1 MNQQPPNS
9 LIHSASPYLQ
19 QHAYNPVD
27 WVEWNDEVWER
38 AKREN
43 KLVLVSV
50 GYSTCHWCH
59 VMAHESFESN
69 EVAELM
75 NHHFINIK
83 VDREERPDV
92 DMIYMDA
99 CQLMTGRGG
108 WPLNVVCM
116 PNQQPIYAG
125 TYFPKDRWIS
135 VVEQLGLVWKNEPEK
150 VMDYGAKM
158 LAQMQKMNVHG
169 TGDGASDAGA
179 SGAVDGTADEG
190 NAREGTAHAVNAR
203 ETSAAEGLF
212 QRQSL
217 VEAYERLLEELDYE
231 NGGMNRTPKFPLPGL
246 FEFLLNM
253 QLVGEDPQGKD
264 ALHLTLLKM
273 SHGGIYD
280 VVRGGFCR
288 YSTDGRWFAPHFEK
302 MLYDNAQLISLY
314 ARAYAWSGADYYKEI
329 VESCISFIDR
339 ELRINLDNG
348 SGHLI
353 GSALDAD
360 SEGIEGRY
368 YVFTW
373 QELTELLTEE
383 ELEFG
388 RVYYG
393 FEEGGN
399 WEHGFNI
406 VYQAKAPLEVLDI
419 LGIDAGTF
427 QGRRLLV
434 NQKLHAAQGQRA
446 RPSFDYKS
454 ITTWNSLYLK
464 SLCSAYTYCGMQN
477 CADAAQEL
485 GETLW
490 NQLYHSPTQTLLRI
504 YNPKAASKS
513 SIPGFLE
520 DYVFLADAYIHV
532 YQITAD
538 SLWLNRAETLID
550 IALQKFAP
558 QGKLPFFMPVDQTQ
572 LLLNKVEITDDVIPS
587 SAATFAHCLYQLS
600 AILPPTSK
608 TLQYSKIARS
618 WLLQILPNAVQQPA
632 WHFQWLSL
640 AQNMIWGGLMFK
652 TNQQPNPETLQLLK
666 AKFPDWTL
674 LHFEN
679 ASIINENPTNS
690 ECPTN
695 ISVCTA
701 QICMPPV
708 SDPHQAIELA
718 ADYLLIN

>member
-19 QHAYNPVD
+19 QHAHNPVD
-27 WVEWNDEVWER
+27 WVEWSDEIW
-38 AKREN
+38 AKAKAEN

-59 VMAHESFESN
+59 VMAHESFEN
-69 EVAELM
+69 HEVAELM

-108 WPLNVVCM
+108 WPLNVICM

-135 VVEQLGLVWKNEPEK
+135 VVEQLGVVWKNEPEK
-150 VMDYGAKM
+150 VKDYGEKM
-158 LAQMQKMNVHG
+158 LLQMQKMNGLQESQKEVIAAA
-169 TGDGASDAGA
+169 DDAIF
-179 SGAVDGTADEG
+179 T
-190 NAREGTAHAVNAR
+190 REKI
-203 ETSAAEGLF
+203 
-212 QRQSL
+212 
-217 VEAYERLLEELDYE
+217 VEAYEKLLEELDYE
-231 NGGMNRTPKFPLPGL
+231 QGGMNRTPKFPLPGL

-253 QLVGEDPQGKD
+253 QLVSEDPQGKD

-280 VVRGGFCR
+280 VIRGGFCR

-314 ARAYAWSGADYYKEI
+314 SRAYAWSGAEYYKEI
-329 VESCISFIDR
+329 VESCIAFTNR
-339 ELRINLDNG
+339 ELQINLAEG
-348 SGHLI
+348 GYLI

-360 SEGIEGRY
+360 SEGMEGRY

-373 QELTELLTEE
+373 DELRAILTEE
-383 ELEFG
+383 ELLFG
-388 RVYYG
+388 QVYYG
-393 FEEGGN
+393 FTEQGN

-406 VYQAKAPLEVLDI
+406 VYQAKAPLEVLEEM
-419 LGIDAGTF
+419 GIDAGTF

-434 NQKLHAAQGQRA
+434 NQKLFAAQGQRT

-454 ITTWNSLYLK
+454 ITTWNALYLK
-464 SLCSAYTYCGMQN
+464 ALCQAFTYGNIQN
-477 CADAAQEL
+477 CAAAAQEL

-504 YNPKAASKS
+504 YNPKASSKS
-513 SIPGFLE
+513 SMPGFLE
-520 DYVFLADAYIHV
+520 DYVFLADAYIHL
-532 YQITAD
+532 YQITAN

-558 QGKLPFFMPVDQTQ
+558 QGNLPFFMPVDQTQ
-572 LLLNKVEITDDVIPS
+572 LLLNKVDTTDDVIPS

-608 TLQYSKIARS
+608 TLDYSKIARS

-640 AQNMIWGGLMFK
+640 AQNMIWGGLVFK

-679 ASIINENPTNS
+679 ASINNENPTNS

-718 ADYLLIN
+718 AHYLLIN